1 MSDDNPNASKNGT
14 QRSRPANGLTPA
26 TRCLADAGMASG
38 RIAGWSC
45 AMNDLSLGEGGGDDT
60 DPRGCGP
67 WLVTVALAAVV
78 FAAIRGAA

>member
-1 MSDDNPNASKNGT
+1 MS
-14 QRSRPANGLTPA
+14 
-26 TRCLADAGMASG
+26 LAKRM
-38 RIAGWSC
+38 
-45 AMNDLSLGEGGGDDT
+45 SLGEGGGDDT

>member
-1 MSDDNPNASKNGT
+1 MTARRRNDGRTIVHALRRAIRGEMS
-14 QRSRPANGLTPA
+14 
-26 TRCLADAGMASG
+26 LAKRM
-38 RIAGWSC
+38 
-45 AMNDLSLGEGGGDDT
+45 SLGEGGGDDT